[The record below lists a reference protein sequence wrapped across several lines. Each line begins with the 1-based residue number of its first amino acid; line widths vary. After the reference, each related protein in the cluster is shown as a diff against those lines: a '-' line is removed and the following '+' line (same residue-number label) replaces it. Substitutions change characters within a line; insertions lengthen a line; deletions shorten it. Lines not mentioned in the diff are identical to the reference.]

1 MARAQIPAAVI
12 WQSADDLPRNGELF
26 ELDVSESRDVSDH
39 TVSEASLSGM
49 ILYSRGFGGL
59 GMEHLS
65 AALPK
70 SRLLILDVCFAAV
83 AQFWL
88 RSAMALWPSVFS
100 QF

>member
-12 WQSADDLPRNGELF
+12 WQSADDLSRNSELL
-26 ELDVSESRDVSDH
+26 ELDLSESRDVSDR
-39 TVSEASLSGM
+39 TASGSSLTEMS
-49 ILYSRGFGGL
+49 LYSGGFGGL

-70 SRLLILDVCFAAV
+70 SRLLTFDACLAAV

-88 RSAMALWPSVFS
+88 RSAMAVWHNLRS
-100 QF
+100 